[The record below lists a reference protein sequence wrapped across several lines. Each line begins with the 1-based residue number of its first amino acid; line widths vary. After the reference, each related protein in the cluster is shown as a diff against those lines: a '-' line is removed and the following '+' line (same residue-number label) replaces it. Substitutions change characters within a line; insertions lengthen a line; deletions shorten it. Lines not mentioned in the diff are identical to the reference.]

1 MNVHSCIGIIGGMS
15 PQSTVT
21 YYQTII
27 DLHYAEFG
35 EHSYPRIV
43 IGSIPFK
50 PVEDLSHGGD
60 WDGIT
65 ALVQDEG
72 DALTAA
78 GADFLIISANTIH
91 KVIPGLAFSRPLLT
105 VYDAVK
111 RAADETGCRSLGLT
125 GTSFTMADGFY
136 RDALEERG
144 LKVILPA
151 TADQDVIHQII
162 YGELVRGE
170 VVPESVRKF
179 GEIGERLIEAGAEKV
194 LLGCTELEM
203 LTREGSVTVPFLDT
217 AFTHAKAAWEQATGQ
232 TSHML
237 MKTGG
242 TNPGTSDQSERDHVE
257 PDSGIEGGGG

>member
-1 MNVHSCIGIIGGMS
+1 MKGISVEDLLIDDHDCIGIIGGMS

-27 DLHYAEFG
+27 NLHYAKFDV
-35 EHSYPRIV
+35 HSYPRIV
-43 IGSIPFK
+43 IGSIPFQ
-50 PVEDLSHGGD
+50 PVEDLSHKGD

-91 KVIPGLAFSRPLLT
+91 KVVPDLAFSRPLLT

-111 RAADETGCRSLGLT
+111 GAADDIGCRSLGLT

-144 LKVILPA
+144 LEVILPT

-162 YGELVRGE
+162 YRELVRGE
-170 VVPESVRKF
+170 IVPESVRKF

-203 LTREGSVTVPFLDT
+203 LTRDGTVTVPFLDT
-217 AFTHAKAAWEQATGQ
+217 AYTHAKAAWEQATGQ
-232 TSHML
+232 ASHML
-237 MKTGG
+237 MNTGG
-242 TNPGTSDQSERDHVE
+242 GA
-257 PDSGIEGGGG
+257 

>member
-50 PVEDLSHGGD
+50 PVEDLCHGGD

-203 LTREGSVTVPFLDT
+203 LTRDGSLTVPFLDT
-217 AFTHAKAAWEQATGQ
+217 AYTHARAAWEQATGQ
-232 TSHML
+232 TSHVL
-237 MKTGG
+237 VKTGDKD
-242 TNPGTSDQSERDHVE
+242 PG
-257 PDSGIEGGGG
+257 IAGGAG